1 MGFFADPVGPATLG
15 SQVVYLVFTFLIIGI
30 FIRALLSWFNL
41 DPYNPLIQALN
52 SITEPVLEPFRRII
66 PRISGIDFSP
76 LVAMIVL
83 GIVSNVLQQFFI
95 DSGI

>member
-1 MGFFADPVGPATLG
+1 MGFFADPVQPGTVG
-15 SQVVYLVFTFLIIGI
+15 SQVVYLFCTFMIIAI
-30 FIRALLSWFNL
+30 FIRALMSWFNL

-52 SITEPVLEPFRRII
+52 SVTEPVLDPFRRII